1 MSQSRPI
8 QGRPIPGPPG
18 SSAGRAP
25 GYPNANAAGKKKPS
39 LMRRMGRAISKAF
52 GVDDN
57 NNVPPMPR
65 FEISEPYNFQ
75 HVRHVEIDPRTST
88 GFSGLPPGMR
98 QVLKASGISREETN
112 KHPQAVLDVL
122 NFHMDGAAPTTAKQK
137 KPADAMVPLPS
148 KNSLVRNM
156 NTANAIKTSDYREV
170 YGEFRKLGQGASGIV
185 YAAVDK
191 RNGRKVALKIGSMND
206 LAELANEIGLQSL
219 CKHPNIVEC
228 IEAYAFNQEVCMVIE
243 LVEGGTLTVIPSND
257 TPSLVTLSH
266 IISSYVSYEDP
277 MSALAYLNITLT

>member
-1 MSQSRPI
+1 MSRPI
-8 QGRPIPGPPG
+8 QGRPIPGPPSIPGPPG
-18 SSAGRAP
+18 SSSGRA
-25 GYPNANAAGKKKPS
+25 GYANANTSGKKKPS

-52 GVDDN
+52 GVDD

-122 NFHMDGAAPTTAKQK
+122 NFHMDGAPPLAKQK
-137 KPADAMVPLPS
+137 KPTDAMVPLPS

-156 NTANAIKTSDYREV
+156 NTANAIKTSDYREF

-185 YAAVDK
+185 YAAVD
-191 RNGRKVALKIGSMND
+191 RRTGRKVALKIGSMND

-243 LVEGGTLTVIPSND
+243 LVEGGTLTVI
-257 TPSLVTLSH
+257 LLYITLSH
-266 IISSYVSYEDP
+266 YDTYALIFHPCIGISFVYPY
-277 MSALAYLNITLT
+277 A